1 MKKMFLLV
9 ATLLLL
15 SAALLTGCQSS
26 SINLMDYV
34 TVTFSGLD
42 GQGSASCT
50 LDTVALEKE
59 LLGDKAG
66 QLTQETAEKMATI
79 AQFEASLTLAPDRQ
93 DTLSNGDTVTVT
105 VTGNGTLAQ
114 QLGLSGLDSTKSF
127 SVEGLQEP
135 IEVDAFDS
143 AFFNTDDGVRLVFE
157 GASPNASLSIVNTCQ
172 QEPASLITYTA
183 EPNQHLSNGD
193 TVTITA
199 SLPSYV
205 TAKGYTLKH
214 TETTLTIDNLDTQF
228 TDFAQL
234 SEGDQKAARQ
244 QWRDFFDT
252 TFENR
257 ILFYLAGGGTVDLVQ
272 RADVTCDNLTFP
284 SDVIAVPDQ
293 GVTLIPFTVDVNGR
307 FDWWDHMYYSS
318 KIEKSFPDAAGYLIL
333 HNARLD
339 AAGHW
344 VSSTDTYLEMGGI
357 FETKE
362 RMEAKIRS
370 DYGV

>member
-1 MKKMFLLV
+1 MKKLFLLI

-42 GQGSASCT
+42 GQGYASCT
-50 LDTVALEKE
+50 LDSVALEKQ

-66 QLTQETAEKMATI
+66 QLTQETVEKTAAI
-79 AQFEASLTLAPDRQ
+79 AQFETSLTFEPDRQ

-105 VTGNGTLAQ
+105 VTGDSNLAQ
-114 QLGLSGLDSTKSF
+114 QLGISGLESTKSF

-135 IEVDAFDS
+135 IEVDAFDPS
-143 AFFNTDDGVRLVFE
+143 FFNTENGVCLTWE
-157 GASPNASLSIVNTCQ
+157 GAAPNASLSIVNTCQ
-172 QEPASLITYTA
+172 QEPVSYITYTA
-183 EPNQHLSNGD
+183 EPAQHLSNGD

-199 SLPSYV
+199 SLPSYM
-205 TAKGYTLKH
+205 AEQGYVLKS
-214 TETTLTIDNLDTQF
+214 TETALTVENLDTLF

-234 SEGDQKAARQ
+234 SEEDQKTAQQ
-244 QWRDFFDT
+244 QWSDFFYT

-257 ILFYLAGGGTVDLVQ
+257 ITFYLSHGGTVDLVQ
-272 RADVTCDNLTFP
+272 SDDVTCDNLTFS

-293 GVTLIPFTVDVNGR
+293 GVTLIPFTVDVKGR

-318 KIEKSFPDAAGYLIL
+318 KIEKSFPNATGYLVL
-333 HNARLD
+333 YNARLD
-339 AAGHW
+339 DEGHW
-344 VSSTDTYLEMGGI
+344 INSTDTYMEMGGI

-362 RMEAKIRS
+362 HMEAKIRS
-370 DYGV
+370 YYGV

>member
-143 AFFNTDDGVRLVFE
+143 AFFNTGRRR
-157 GASPNASLSIVNTCQ
+157 AP
-172 QEPASLITYTA
+172 
-183 EPNQHLSNGD
+183 
-193 TVTITA
+193 
-199 SLPSYV
+199 
-205 TAKGYTLKH
+205 
-214 TETTLTIDNLDTQF
+214 
-228 TDFAQL
+228 
-234 SEGDQKAARQ
+234 
-244 QWRDFFDT
+244 
-252 TFENR
+252 R
-257 ILFYLAGGGTVDLVQ
+257 I
-272 RADVTCDNLTFP
+272 RR
-284 SDVIAVPDQ
+284 
-293 GVTLIPFTVDVNGR
+293 GVTQR
-307 FDWWDHMYYSS
+307 QSFDC
-318 KIEKSFPDAAGYLIL
+318 KRLPAGTGFAHYLY
-333 HNARLD
+333 RR
-339 AAGHW
+339 
-344 VSSTDTYLEMGGI
+344 T
-357 FETKE
+357 
-362 RMEAKIRS
+362 
-370 DYGV
+370 

>member
-66 QLTQETAEKMATI
+66 QLTQETAEKMAII

-93 DTLSNGDTVTVT
+93 DTLSNGDTVT

-157 GASPNASLSIVNTCQ
+157 GASPNASLSIVNACQ

-183 EPNQHLSNGD
+183 EPNQYLSNGD

-205 TAKGYTLKH
+205 MAKGYTLKN

-228 TDFAQL
+228 TDFSQL
-234 SEGDQKAARQ
+234 CKEDQETARQ
-244 QWRDFFDT
+244 QWRDF
-252 TFENR
+252 
-257 ILFYLAGGGTVDLVQ
+257 
-272 RADVTCDNLTFP
+272 
-284 SDVIAVPDQ
+284 
-293 GVTLIPFTVDVNGR
+293 LIPLLKTAF
-307 FDWWDHMYYSS
+307 SS
-318 KIEKSFPDAAGYLIL
+318 IWRVAAPSIWCK
-333 HNARLD
+333 APTSP
-339 AAGHW
+339 A
-344 VSSTDTYLEMGGI
+344 TT
-357 FETKE
+357 
-362 RMEAKIRS
+362 
-370 DYGV
+370 